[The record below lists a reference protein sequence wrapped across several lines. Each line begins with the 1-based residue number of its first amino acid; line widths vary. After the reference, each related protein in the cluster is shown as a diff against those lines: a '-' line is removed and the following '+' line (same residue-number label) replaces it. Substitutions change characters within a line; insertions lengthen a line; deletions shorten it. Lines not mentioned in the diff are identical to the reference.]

1 MAAFTFEEIRRLLL
15 KSIQEHD
22 CEAELSLRFADR
34 PCTYMIII
42 YETYCSFQR
51 CGGGEEISGEYQ
63 FATLDELYQ
72 AEQIDG
78 ILLARDWDK
87 ITELDC
93 FEFDMLEF
101 W

>member
-1 MAAFTFEEIRRLLL
+1 MAEFTFEEIRGLLL

-42 YETYCSFQR
+42 YENSCSFQR
-51 CGGGEEISGEYQ
+51 CGRGEEMSGEYR

-87 ITELDC
+87 IIEFDC
-93 FEFDMLEF
+93 FDFDVLGL

>member
-1 MAAFTFEEIRRLLL
+1 MAEFTFEEIRELLL

-22 CEAELSLRFADR
+22 CEAELSLRFADKQ
-34 PCTYMIII
+34 CTYMIII

-51 CGGGEEISGEYQ
+51 CGRGEEMSGEYQ

-78 ILLARDWDK
+78 ILLERDWDK
-87 ITELDC
+87 ITEFDC
-93 FEFDMLEF
+93 FEFDVLGL